1 MKKNNLILIEL
12 NEINFDIVKKYLKLF
27 PNEFT
32 TLHKLEK
39 LKKVCTTSEEIYENL
54 EPWIQWTSVH
64 TGKTFDEHKVFRL
77 GDISK
82 SDNVQIFET
91 LENRGYSIGCVSPM
105 NVRNSLNSPCYFLP
119 DPWTITSSDNS
130 WWSKKISNAISE
142 SVNDNSKNKIKLK
155 NLIILMIA
163 IMRFARLKNYFQYFK
178 LLIKSF
184 HGKWR
189 KAIFLDLFLHDLH
202 LCLYKKKMPNFS
214 TIFFNAGAHI
224 QHHYFFN
231 SLVLRKELT
240 LKNPNWYVGKNL
252 DPLYELLIQY
262 DSIIKDYLELKNTEI
277 IIATGLSQIP
287 FDTVKFYYRLK
298 NHKSFLQSWNITFKS
313 VQTLMTRDFIIEF
326 DNSTD
331 ALNAEEIIKSLKID
345 GEIPMFNV
353 IDNRGKS
360 IFLTFSYPNE
370 ITSKTIYGNELKRKP
385 LLQEV
390 AFVAIKNGMH
400 SGKGYVFHTN
410 LKSEFKLEN
419 NSHVKNINYMIDQY
433 FN

>member
-12 NEINFDIVKKYLKLF
+12 NEINFDIVKKYLNLYPDK
-27 PNEFT
+27 FT
-32 TLHKLEK
+32 TLHKLEN
-39 LKKVCTTSEEIYENL
+39 LNKVCTTSEEIYENL

-77 GDISK
+77 GDISN
-82 SDNVQIFET
+82 SNNLQIFET
-91 LENRGYSIGCVSPM
+91 LEQRGYSIGCVSPM
-105 NVRNSLNSPCYFLP
+105 NVRNSLNSPLYFIP
-119 DPWTITSSDNS
+119 DPWTITPSDNS

-142 SVNDNSKNKIKLK
+142 SVNDNSKNKFKVK

-163 IMRFARLKNYFQYFK
+163 ILRFAQFKNYFQYFK
-178 LLIKSF
+178 LFIQSF
-184 HGKWR
+184 YGKWR

-202 LCLYKKKMPNFS
+202 LLLYKKKSPNFS

-231 SLVLRKELT
+231 SLVLKKELA
-240 LKNPNWYVGKNL
+240 LENPNWYVGKNQ
-252 DPLYELLIQY
+252 DPLYELLIKY

-287 FDTVKFYYRLK
+287 YDTIKFYYRLK
-298 NHKSFLQSWNITFKS
+298 NHKSFLQSWNIKLKT

-326 DNSTD
+326 ESSTD
-331 ALNAEEIIKSLKID
+331 ALNAQEILKSLKID
-345 GEIPMFNV
+345 DKVPMFNV

-360 IFLTFSYPNE
+360 IFITFSYPKE
-370 ITSKTIYGNELKRKP
+370 INSNTIYGNDEKKKSLY
-385 LLQEV
+385 QEV

-400 SGKGYVFHTN
+400 NGKGYVYHTK
-410 LKSEFKLEN
+410 LTSEFKLEN
-419 NSHVKNINYMIDQY
+419 NSHVKNLNFMIDKY